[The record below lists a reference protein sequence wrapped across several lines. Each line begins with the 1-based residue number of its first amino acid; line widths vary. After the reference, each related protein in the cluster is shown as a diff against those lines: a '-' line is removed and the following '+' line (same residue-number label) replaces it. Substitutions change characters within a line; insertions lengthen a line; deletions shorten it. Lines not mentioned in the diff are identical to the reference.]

1 MANKPTREQ
10 KEKSKDLF
18 LEKVLIKLCLAAF
31 CSVGTI
37 TLVAC
42 QSGGQQLLPTDS
54 EGKID
59 IVAAVE
65 ANLIDVTKVTGG
77 GWLPSASEDGG
88 KANLGFVI
96 NTCDPAKPKGNF
108 NFHDLNYTPSV
119 KAKSKIDGLYPPES
133 EECLLVDGTDLA
145 ETCTG
150 ATQALAVFDYKS
162 KNKKDAPGTGK
173 ACVCM
178 DSLNFDMQITFIS
191 GPFDGYSN
199 SGSLKGNINNHG
211 CDEDV

>member
-18 LEKVLIKLCLAAF
+18 LEKVLIKLCLAVF
-31 CSVGTI
+31 CSVGMI

-42 QSGGQQLLPTDS
+42 SNAGQQLPTDS

-59 IVAAVE
+59 IVAAVD

-77 GWLPSASEDGG
+77 GWLPSTIEDGG

-96 NTCDPAKPKGNF
+96 NTCDPANPKGNF
-108 NFHDLNYTPSV
+108 NFHDLSYTPSV
-119 KAKSKIDGLYPPES
+119 KAKSKIDGLYQPALG
-133 EECLLVDGTDLA
+133 ECLLVDGTDLA
-145 ETCTG
+145 TTCTG
-150 ATQALAVFDYKS
+150 GTQALAVFDYKS

-178 DSLNFDMQITFIS
+178 DSLSFDMQITFIS